1 MNLDSLSY
9 KMKNRENIIKEG
21 ISNFIIN
28 VFKSKQDEINECI
41 LNLYNDLKCDDL
53 VNIFRSSISKD
64 FYNKLYELKNELNLR
79 EIDLAFFQLQNI
91 NHIET
96 EARLNDLISQIEN
109 VNNRIQYIN
118 DKTHYIL
125 NECNKNIEKMNV
137 NFMITS
143 TILNECGNNI
153 TFEHLDHANVF

>member
-41 LNLYNDLKCDDL
+41 LNLYNDLKYDDF
-53 VNIFRSSISKD
+53 VNIFRSSISND

-79 EIDLAFFQLQNI
+79 EIDFAFFQLHNI
-91 NHIET
+91 NHAET
-96 EARLNDLISQIEN
+96 EMRLDNLISQIEN

-118 DKTHYIL
+118 DKTHYIM
-125 NECNKNIEKMNV
+125 NEFNKNVEKMNI

-143 TILNECGNNI
+143 SALNEDVNSI
-153 TFEHLDHANVF
+153 TFEHLDHVNVF